1 MDSLQGTADPIIL
14 LSGLNTTP
22 TVWDGVLRSLPSEF
36 NGRAPEMPKLDDVD
50 AIARALLEEMP
61 PYFHL
66 CGYSFGGYVALALLA
81 LCPERIRSLLLLS
94 STPESD
100 TDQQKQLRL
109 SLIGKLHAG
118 EHDAIIADQARWMLH
133 PKSAGRPEISQVW
146 FSEARR
152 YGSASLIAH
161 LKACISRP
169 NRLDLLRETRVP
181 VAIVTGAGD
190 QLFPVVKQQKLADA
204 VGARLFRTVSDA
216 AHGLPFEQ
224 PAEVAD
230 IIADWTRRACRHG
243 ECLKGLVGA
252 PGLEPGTR

>member
-1 MDSLQGTADPIIL
+1 MNPSQGTVDPIIL

-22 TVWDGVLRSLPSEF
+22 AVWDGVVQSLSREF
-36 NGRAPEMPKLDDVD
+36 DVRAPELPKLDDVD
-50 AIARALLEEMP
+50 AIARALHEQLP
-61 PYFHL
+61 PHFHL

-81 LCPERIRSLLLLS
+81 LCPARIRSLLLLS
-94 STPESD
+94 STPEGD
-100 TDQQKQLRL
+100 TDKQKQLRL

-118 EHDAIIADQARWMLH
+118 EHEAIIADQARWMLH

-152 YGSASLIAH
+152 YGSVSLIAH

-190 QLFPVVKQQKLADA
+190 QLFPVAKQQKLADA
-204 VGARLFRTVSDA
+204 VGARLFRTVPVA

-224 PAEVAD
+224 PLEVAR
-230 IIADWTRRACRHG
+230 IIADWTHRANA
-243 ECLKGLVGA
+243 GL
-252 PGLEPGTR
+252 